1 MFPKPPTHPV
11 WPNRLHGM
19 LMSPTF
25 DTTFDRSAELTNLQD
40 VIRDVQS
47 KELYKNAKLTPL
59 YIYRTNLSKSFENQV
74 LARSA
79 PN

>member
-11 WPNRLHGM
+11 WTNRLHGM
-19 LMSPTF
+19 PMSPNF
-25 DTTFDRSAELTNLQD
+25 DGSAELTNMED

-47 KELYKNAKLTPL
+47 KNLYENAKLTPL

-74 LARSA
+74 LARSVLE
-79 PN
+79 